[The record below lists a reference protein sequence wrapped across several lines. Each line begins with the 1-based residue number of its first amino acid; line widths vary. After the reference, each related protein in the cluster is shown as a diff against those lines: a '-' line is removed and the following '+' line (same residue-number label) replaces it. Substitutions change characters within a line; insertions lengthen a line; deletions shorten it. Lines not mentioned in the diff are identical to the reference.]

1 LSPSGAGQFGPACEV
16 RTYLLEPTGPA
27 PTIAAWRKAVPGRV
41 KISPVLAAMPSE
53 FAGAVL
59 ADEVGRMSMEVVADH
74 RRR

>member
-1 LSPSGAGQFGPACEV
+1 M
-16 RTYLLEPTGPA
+16 
-27 PTIAAWRKAVPGRV
+27 

-59 ADEVGRMSMEVVADH
+59 ADEVDRLSMEVVADH